1 MQIQQRSHK
10 TELVTAMLKLEFLD
24 RPLGESAK
32 IECGPD
38 KPAEFNFSANVNV
51 PFEDAS
57 TLDEIAFRPVICL
70 YLISFMVFISIYG
83 HI

>member
-1 MQIQQRSHK
+1 
-10 TELVTAMLKLEFLD
+10 MLKLEFLD

-32 IECGPD
+32 IDCSPD

-57 TLDEIAFRPVICL
+57 TLDEIAFRPVIC
-70 YLISFMVFISIYG
+70 
-83 HI
+83 